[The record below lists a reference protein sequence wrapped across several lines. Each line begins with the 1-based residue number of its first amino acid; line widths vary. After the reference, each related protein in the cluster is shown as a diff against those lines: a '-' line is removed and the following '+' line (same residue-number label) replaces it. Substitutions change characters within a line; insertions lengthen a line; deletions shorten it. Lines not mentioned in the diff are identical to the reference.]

1 MTMTSTSVVPFN
13 PASMAVA
20 LKRVSRDVGGPAAF
34 LKMEKAGTWVFGIS
48 ATEVGDE
55 DEFIVNPGG
64 FQHGHVAWGDA
75 SNKLGETMM
84 PLDQQLPDAGPVPAG
99 TVGGWQFQLGLSM
112 VGAEDGTAMIYRTTS
127 VGGKRAIAELAAEIG
142 QRMED
147 GEVKLV
153 PVIALSSESYK
164 HAKYGKIFNPIITVV
179 RWIAMPSPDAKM
191 KDVKAAAK
199 APPVKALP
207 AKAAAKRK

>member
-1 MTMTSTSVVPFN
+1 M
-13 PASMAVA
+13 ASA
-20 LKRVSRDVGGPAAF
+20 LKRVSREVGGPASF
-34 LKMEKAGTWVFGIS
+34 LKMEKTGDWVFGIAGTVVS
-48 ATEVGDE
+48 EE

-84 PLDQQLPDAGPVPAG
+84 PLDQQLPDAGPVPSG
-99 TVGGWQFQLGLSM
+99 TVGGWQFQLGMSM
-112 VGAEDGTAMIYRTTS
+112 IGAADGTAVIYRTTS

-147 GEVKLV
+147 GEAKQCA
-153 PVIALSSESYK
+153 VITLSSESYK

-179 RWIAMPSPDAKM
+179 RWIAMPAADAKM

-199 APPVKALP
+199 ALP
-207 AKAAAKRK
+207 AKAPAKAPAKPATKRK